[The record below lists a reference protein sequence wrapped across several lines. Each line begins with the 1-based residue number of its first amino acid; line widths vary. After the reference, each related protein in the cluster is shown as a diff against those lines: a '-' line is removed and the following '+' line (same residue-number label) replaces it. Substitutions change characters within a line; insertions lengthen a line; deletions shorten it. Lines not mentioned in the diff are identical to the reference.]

1 MAAIA
6 DALAGELDTSNAHVD
21 GQQRLRGELA
31 RKLPHLEAQLEA
43 LNRYAEPGTA
53 NDPANEPSI
62 ARELAETRQT
72 LAEIE
77 GEIERATKAQQQPR
91 ADRRAI
97 LAMIDKLVEALGTDG
112 ARLRE
117 QMRGLAP

>member
-1 MAAIA
+1 M
-6 DALAGELDTSNAHVD
+6 AGELDTTNAHID

-62 ARELAETRQT
+62 ARELTETKQV
-72 LAEIE
+72 LAEVE
-77 GEIERATKAQQQPR
+77 AEIERATEAQKQPR
-91 ADRRAI
+91 SDRRII
-97 LAMIDKLVEALGTDG
+97 LATIDRLVEALGTDG